1 MCEEGGR
8 ASVLNIDM
16 KESLESQAYSGKMEE
31 MEKKKDISLPSVS
44 SRMEEDS
51 EQGFLMINN

>member
-16 KESLESQAYSGKMEE
+16 KESLESQAYSGKIEE
-31 MEKKKDISLPSVS
+31 MEKSKTFPYQVCLPEWRKIVNKVS
-44 SRMEEDS
+44 
-51 EQGFLMINN
+51 